1 MSSIWLDLPKD
12 IYFIYL
18 KDECQL
24 DAKDGSNRTENNLI
38 NTIQGSNDP
47 CDKVSFNGS
56 FDKIDEKQPYPGGE
70 QEVCIRK
77 EQYSTY
83 ITRKISLIPT
93 FYLLDVM
100 LVKIGIY
107 RAENIFHAY
116 KIFTTLY

>member
-56 FDKIDEKQPYPGGE
+56 FDKIDEKQLYPGGE
-70 QEVCIRK
+70 QEVCIISLVTM
-77 EQYSTY
+77 YSTNS
-83 ITRKISLIPT
+83 SLSRLPINLN
-93 FYLLDVM
+93 FA
-100 LVKIGIY
+100 G
-107 RAENIFHAY
+107 AY
-116 KIFTTLY
+116 ERES